1 MEVVTAVLLASACA
15 TLAALAVRWNARRA
29 RRLSV
34 PAVETPPEAAGTGEG
49 QAATGPSA
57 RDQLEQI
64 CLQDIVLHDG
74 MELTVAGVAR
84 YEERELA
91 WSEVRV
97 VDGEKERWL
106 VVRPQDPDAVIVGE
120 RTAELGLGSEPSE
133 ALEHEGKVF
142 QLERCGQAQVSGEG
156 ELGGDLADGEY
167 RYWDYR
173 RPGADRL
180 WIRRGPQ
187 GTVSFAGQRVGR
199 HLVCL
204 LPGS

>member
-15 TLAALAVRWNARRA
+15 TVAALAVRWTARRA
-29 RRLSV
+29 RRASAAA
-34 PAVETPPEAAGTGEG
+34 PAETPADGAGPGEAA
-49 QAATGPSA
+49 AGPSG

-64 CLQDIVLHDG
+64 HLQDVLLYDSL
-74 MELTVAGVAR
+74 ELTVTGLVR
-84 YEERELA
+84 CQEREQRWFEARL
-91 WSEVRV
+91 
-97 VDGEKERWL
+97 VDGERERWL
-106 VVRPQDPDAVIVGE
+106 VVRPQDPDAAVVGE
-120 RTAELGLGSEPSE
+120 RTADLGLGSEPSE
-133 ALEHEGKVF
+133 ALEHDGKVY
-142 QLERCGQAQVSGEG
+142 QLERCGQAQVGGEG

-199 HLVCL
+199 HLICL